1 MALKR
6 IPIQALKVGM
16 YVAGLDRSWVN
27 TPFFRHRFLIKH
39 ESQVQRIRQSGAR
52 EITIDTE
59 KGVDVDPEVAADSAV
74 LIHNEAPSGTDAA
87 HDDLASADSIEETP
101 LIAGGQSLA
110 TEFVEARQARQEMLE
125 AVRSVF
131 AWVRTEERL
140 DRAKVLETT
149 EKLIGNVLK
158 HHDAFLALIRTRD
171 FHPELLDHVLNVAS
185 LSLILGQALGLT
197 APQLQRLAMG
207 ALLHDVGLLRVPANV
222 LKKRGTLT
230 ATEAT
235 LYERHP
241 SLGLAIL
248 EKTGGFDFEVLSIV
262 QEHHVLLDG
271 SGYPTDV
278 LANSTQRTS
287 RIVMVADIYDEL
299 LSGQHDGTSLMPADA
314 LAWLYREAQRHRY
327 EQELVS
333 LLISQIGVYPLFGL
347 VELSSG
353 ERAVVVKVTQ
363 GKLLD
368 PIVLVVSGPD
378 RVSLPDPFLLDLSR
392 QEGAGAHRKI
402 ARLLDAEREG
412 LRVEEVLVRADGMLQ
427 AAA

>member
-6 IPIQALKVGM
+6 IPISALTVGM

-27 TPFFRHRFLIKH
+27 TPFFRHRFLIKQ
-39 ESQVQRIRQSGAR
+39 ESQVLRIRQSGAR

-59 KGVDVDPEVAADSAV
+59 KGLDVVLEAASDSMGVVQVDSPPKPEGACDDRAPPDSAEEEPLV
-74 LIHNEAPSGTDAA
+74 
-87 HDDLASADSIEETP
+87 AS
-101 LIAGGQSLA
+101 GQSLA

-140 DRAKVLETT
+140 DRGKVLETT

-171 FHPELLDHVLNVAS
+171 FHPELLDHVLNVAG

-197 APQLQRLAMG
+197 GPQLQRLAMG

-262 QEHHVLLDG
+262 HEHHALLDG
-271 SGYPTDV
+271 SGYPPDV
-278 LANSTQRTS
+278 LASSTQRTS

-299 LSGQHDGTSLMPADA
+299 LSGQHDGTPLMPADA

-368 PIVLVVSGPD
+368 PVVLVVSGPD
-378 RVSLPDPFLLDLSR
+378 RVPLPDPTLLDLSC
-392 QEGAGAHRKI
+392 QEGAGPHRKI

-412 LRVEEVLVRADGMLQ
+412 VRVEEVLAKADGMLQ
-427 AAA
+427 SAA